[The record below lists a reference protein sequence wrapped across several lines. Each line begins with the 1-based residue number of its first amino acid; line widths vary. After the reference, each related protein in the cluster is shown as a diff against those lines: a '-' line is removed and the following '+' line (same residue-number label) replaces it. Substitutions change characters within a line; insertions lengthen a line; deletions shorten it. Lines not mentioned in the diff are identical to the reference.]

1 MVTVGATGMCA
12 AMWDHTMLR
21 QRIGGEEGASRLE
34 FAALAAFVLLPNLHE
49 RWRLGSAWLPQGICL
64 EATPSLQPCLK
75 REQQQQHSTP
85 GGMRCSS
92 TLSTAGT
99 LSLAARL
106 HKTVHQVCMPCMSLA
121 SACSLLCGP
130 TTAILA
136 SCACARIE
144 PEPSSTRLAWCGV
157 PLTTD
162 HARVL
167 QHSNICDTRTQL
179 CLASLAFVHVWP

>member
-1 MVTVGATGMCA
+1 MGCYKGMFRCKCA
-12 AMWDHTMLR
+12 GRGPHHAASKNWRDTLTTARHTIPCCIR
-21 QRIGGEEGASRLE
+21 
-34 FAALAAFVLLPNLHE
+34 VE
-49 RWRLGSAWLPQGICL
+49 RWRRGSAWLPQGICL

-85 GGMRCSS
+85 GGMHCSS

-99 LSLAARL
+99 LSLAAPL
-106 HKTVHQVCMPCMSLA
+106 HKTVHQVGMPCMSLA

-144 PEPSSTRLAWCGV
+144 PKPSSTQLAWCEV

-167 QHSNICDTRTQL
+167 QHVAHTHS
-179 CLASLAFVHVWP
+179 SV